1 MFANPGSTA
10 CSHAAS
16 LTGTGLPSWAVT
28 DSMGLGG
35 HQRPALASVA
45 PTLASSKT
53 LVGLTP
59 RVNEAWRWS
68 LVTCA
73 IERSVRRRVFGSTNG
88 VVANDFM
95 PSRTAMSTTSGTP
108 VNSSSLMNAVLGE
121 VASAS
126 CSDMW
131 SA

>member
-1 MFANPGSTA
+1 M
-10 CSHAAS
+10 
-16 LTGTGLPSWAVT
+16 T
-28 DSMGLGG
+28 DSIGLGG
-35 HQRPALASVA
+35 HHRPALARVA
-45 PTLASSKT
+45 PTLASSNT

-59 RVNEAWRWS
+59 SVNEACRWS

-88 VVANDFM
+88 VVASDFM

-108 VNSSSLMNAVLGE
+108 VNSSSLMNAVFGE

-126 CSDMW
+126 CSDICP
-131 SA
+131 A